1 MTPHASAIANDNRVT
16 TAGQSALPRWSAP
29 ARWLARLSLAR
40 RFMLA
45 SLVILV
51 TGMFGIG
58 VWVSHRIESG
68 VIHRTSAT
76 TALFV
81 DSFIQPHV
89 QELAESDTISEEQAR
104 ELEWDLSNTA
114 LGEEIAAF
122 KVWNRDGTVVYSM
135 QPELVG
141 QQFPIQGDLRA
152 AWEGEVSAEISTLD
166 EAENQIERQTES
178 RLLEIY
184 TPVRLRGSDEIIAVA
199 EFYQQTDDLENE
211 LASASRRSW
220 LIVGGVTLVMYLLL
234 AGFVQ
239 RASDTIA
246 VQQRELGLQ
255 VHRLSELLAQ
265 NAQLHD
271 RVSRAAARTT
281 ALNERFLRRFSAELH
296 DGPAQDLSLALLK
309 LDNVMVECAAIPGAE
324 ACADELDTIQQ
335 TVRRALQE
343 VRSTSAGLLLPQ
355 LSGLSLADTVRHVVR
370 SHERRTETTVSVGA
384 HDLPD
389 DVPLAA
395 KIALYRV
402 IQEALTNAARHAAG
416 VGQRVVVSADTAE
429 EMLTIEV
436 SDEGP
441 GFDAGE
447 SLASD
452 EHLGLVGMRERVE
465 SLGGTLTI
473 DSAPGAGTTVCV
485 YLPLTLE
492 PNEADAVNSVR
503 GLEQHRG

>member
-1 MTPHASAIANDNRVT
+1 MTLATPTIANDARASSVVRQAT
-16 TAGQSALPRWSAP
+16 PRTPRWNAP
-29 ARWLARLSLAR
+29 ARWVAGMSLAR
-40 RFMLA
+40 RFMFA

-81 DSFIQPHV
+81 DSFIQPRV
-89 QELAESDTISEEQAR
+89 QELAESDTLSEEKVR
-104 ELEWDLSNTA
+104 ELDWTLGNTA
-114 LGEEIAAF
+114 LGEQIAAF
-122 KVWNRDGTVVYSM
+122 KVWNRDGMVVYSM
-135 QPELVG
+135 QPGLVG
-141 QQFPIQGDLRA
+141 QQFPIEGDLLA
-152 AWEGEVSAEISTLD
+152 AWEGEVTAEISTLD
-166 EAENQIERQTES
+166 ADENQIERQTES
-178 RLLEIY
+178 QLLEIY

-199 EFYQQTDDLENE
+199 EFYQQTDDLDNE

-246 VQQRELGLQ
+246 IQQRELALQ
-255 VHRLSELLAQ
+255 VNRLSELLVQ

-309 LDNVMVECAAIPGAE
+309 LDNVMVDCADIPGAE
-324 ACADELDTIQQ
+324 ACADELDTIQE

-355 LSGLSLADTVRHVVR
+355 LSGLSVADTVRHVVR
-370 SHERRTETTVSVGA
+370 SHERRTGTTVRLETQ
-384 HDLPD
+384 HLPD
-389 DVPLAA
+389 VVPLAT

-402 IQEALTNAARHAAG
+402 IQEALNNATRHAAG
-416 VGQRVVVSADTAE
+416 VGQRVAVSADIAGD
-429 EMLTIEV
+429 LLSIDV
-436 SDEGP
+436 ADDGP
-441 GFDAGE
+441 GFDADE
-447 SLASD
+447 SLTSD

-465 SLGGTLTI
+465 SLGGTLII
-473 DSAPGAGTTVCV
+473 DSAPGTGTTVSV
-485 YLPLTLE
+485 YLSLTTE
-492 PNEADAVNSVR
+492 SDDAGEVHERERN
-503 GLEQHRG
+503 HD